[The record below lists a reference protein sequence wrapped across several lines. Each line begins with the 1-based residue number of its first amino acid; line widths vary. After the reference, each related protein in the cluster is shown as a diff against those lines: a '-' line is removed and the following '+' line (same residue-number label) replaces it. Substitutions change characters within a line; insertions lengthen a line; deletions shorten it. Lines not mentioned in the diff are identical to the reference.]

1 MKLHIKQIFIIVSVI
16 GFVTLAGLFTGKTRM
31 NEQLA
36 LSIPL
41 ANAAINPSPTIIS
54 GASQD
59 VLIDKIIVV
68 SGLRKQI
75 DHVGEKL
82 LEDIHQS
89 SKKPDDPILVE
100 EIEKIVTEIY
110 RPEFFLS
117 QLRNSLKQNFK
128 YAQLETLV
136 QMYSTPLM
144 QKITQIESRE
154 LDLGALEVFIENLVR
169 TPLST
174 NRLRLLQDLE
184 AVTRTTEFVTELSIC
199 TRRAL
204 LMGKVNGDTEAMS
217 AFDSNISAQKIEIRD
232 TTYQGVIFIMAYSY
246 QELTNMELNEYIQFY
261 QTAEGKLFIT
271 ETVDTLIEAFQAKSL
286 QTGRRIAE
294 LAIVK

>member
-1 MKLHIKQIFIIVSVI
+1 MIFHIKQIVMIAI
-16 GFVTLAGLFTGKTRM
+16 GFMLLAGLFVGPIWMDKTRT
-31 NEQLA
+31 
-36 LSIPL
+36 LSIPT
-41 ANAAINPSPTIIS
+41 ANAAISPSPTVIP

-59 VLIDKIIVV
+59 ALIDEIIVL

-75 DHVGEKL
+75 DHVGEKS

-110 RPEFFLS
+110 RPEFFLK

-128 YAQLETLV
+128 HTQLETLV

-154 LDLGALEVFIENLVR
+154 LDLEALEVFIENLVR
-169 TPLST
+169 TPLQT
-174 NRLRLLQDLE
+174 NRLQLLQNLE
-184 AVTRTTEFVTELSIC
+184 AVTRTTEFVTELSIS

-204 LMGKVNGDTEAMS
+204 LMGKVKGDTEAMN
-217 AFDSNISAQKIEIRD
+217 AFDSNINAQKIEIRD
-232 TTYQGVIFIMAYSY
+232 NTYQGVIFIMAYSY
-246 QELTNMELNEYIQFY
+246 RELTNMELNEYIQFY
-261 QTAEGKLFIT
+261 QTAEGMWFIT
-271 ETVDTLIEAFQAKSL
+271 QTVDTLIEAFQAKSL
-286 QTGRRIAE
+286 QMGRRIAE
-294 LAIVK
+294 LTK